1 MTTIPTI
8 ATYHSSNNKP
18 EWFAYCKP
26 NGEFL
31 GVRFEGHT
39 EAEAVERAKNW
50 WLNETT
56 RQAKLTGKVELESDE
71 VNSSSY
77 KNEGWGK
84 PVKPL
89 TENGWR
95 DTPSFSSTPSI
106 NKNHGLAGKVWL
118 ANRELKEKKR
128 VDPSQVEAM
137 MAQGWFKAG
146 PRTVL

>member
-1 MTTIPTI
+1 MTTPIPTI
-8 ATYHSSNNKP
+8 VTYHSTNNKP

-39 EAEAVERAKNW
+39 EAEVVERCKNW
-50 WLNETT
+50 WLNETA

-71 VNSSSY
+71 VSSGSY
-77 KNEGWGK
+77 KNDGWGK
-84 PVKPL
+84 P
-89 TENGWR
+89 TSSWG
-95 DTPSFSSTPSI
+95 DATPKSD
-106 NKNHGLAGKVWL
+106 HGLAGKIWL

-128 VDPSQVEAM
+128 VDPAEVDAM
-137 MAQGWFKAG
+137 IAKGWFKAG